1 MKKRQSKYLESFFK
15 NKIILVTGGT
25 GSFGKAFVR
34 RILNYKIKKIII
46 FSRDELKQ
54 FEMRNYFKD
63 NRLDFYI
70 GDVRE
75 TNSIVE
81 AFEGVDCVFHAAALK
96 QVPSSEFFPLEAIKT
111 NALGTENVINCCLEK
126 NVKNFVLLSTDK
138 AVYPI
143 NAMGFSKAMAEK
155 IVIAKSRSL
164 SKKKLKL
171 TVTRYGNVIA
181 SRGSVV
187 PYFIDQAKKNKP
199 ITLTDNRMTRFFMT
213 LDEAL
218 DLISYAFAKGKH
230 GSIYVKKCNTVKIED
245 VAQVI
250 KSKLK
255 SKSKIVTIG
264 LRHGE
269 KIYETLISENE
280 MIRAKQKDGFY
291 QILQNTKNLN
301 YDIYFSKGRKRKNL
315 LNYSSNNEDPISRK
329 KIEYILSKL
338 DNLF

>member
-1 MKKRQSKYLESFFK
+1 MKKISFK
-15 NKIILVTGGT
+15 NKSILITGAT
-25 GSFGKAFVR
+25 GSFGKSF
-34 RILNYKIKKIII
+34 IKKLILEKYPFRRIII

-164 SKKKLKL
+164 SKKK
-171 TVTRYGNVIA
+171 T
-181 SRGSVV
+181 
-187 PYFIDQAKKNKP
+187 
-199 ITLTDNRMTRFFMT
+199 
-213 LDEAL
+213 
-218 DLISYAFAKGKH
+218 
-230 GSIYVKKCNTVKIED
+230 
-245 VAQVI
+245 QVNC
-250 KSKLK
+250 
-255 SKSKIVTIG
+255 
-264 LRHGE
+264 
-269 KIYETLISENE
+269 Y
-280 MIRAKQKDGFY
+280 
-291 QILQNTKNLN
+291 
-301 YDIYFSKGRKRKNL
+301 
-315 LNYSSNNEDPISRK
+315 
-329 KIEYILSKL
+329 
-338 DNLF
+338 